1 MMHLRGR
8 MLTIGALA
16 LAPILALQKPACA
29 ADPIQVGGR
38 MTCTTAEQHA
48 IPVEGDP
55 GHVLVVQK
63 VTCIGSASGHSA
75 AFDGGRQ
82 TWVEADDLVKGSGPI
97 HGYELARYKDGS
109 TGVTSYVG
117 AQVITMVDGK
127 PEWRALGTW
136 ERESRHWQSDG
147 CSAQGHMD
155 GKTDLRKRI
164 CHGLGRHARRGQQKV
179 SLRARSPFK

>member
-1 MMHLRGR
+1 MMHLRRR

-16 LAPILALQKPACA
+16 LAPTLALQKPACA

-63 VTCIGSASGHSA
+63 VICIGSASGQSA

-117 AQVITMVDGK
+117 AQVTTMVDGK

-136 ERESRHWQSDG
+136 EQSRGTGSL
-147 CSAQGHMD
+147 MD
-155 GKTDLRKRI
+155 VQLRGTWTAKPI
-164 CHGLGRHARRGQQKV
+164 SEKEYVMDWEGTLAEDSK
-179 SLRARSPFK
+179 K